1 MLLIKRIINDD
12 TDVNNHDSMD
22 DNDIITDPL

>member
-1 MLLIKRIINDD
+1 MLLIKRISNDD